1 MKLLKY
7 LAYLVLTLLS
17 IFAVYILIIISNRI
31 ELKSDARYSQVD
43 IKISASPI
51 SKYLN
56 QLVSPSS
63 PDPVNSELIDELD
76 KATRAPDQEIGQA
89 QLSED
94 QRQRLET
101 LKASF
106 NKYLVAFAE
115 DGCLDEIQ
123 GWNFKR
129 PIKSLRLMSGFKL
142 MRLFMIKDRIEFQPN
157 EVFEIYFPVVQS
169 IHQKVINCH
178 HNVLNFMVFN
188 TGMRLLDRELMS
200 LIKQPQLSPKYMKAL
215 LDHWNKQF
223 SLKGHKQHM
232 YAIQNAFK
240 VEHLQISKMTELE
253 LSDAVPQ
260 ELGVNSLEALW
271 PFWDADQTKYWLTER
286 ARADVWLAVQAYSDL
301 EINDL
306 EIDLLFKKFKTP
318 YLSYNTVGQTLFSVT
333 ISNFIPVIR
342 GYHQTNCERA
352 LDWFKLL
359 ANIGQA
365 AGNDLVNPL
374 TQKRFDLSQ
383 SNKCK

>member
-7 LAYLVLTLLS
+7 FAYLVLILLS
-17 IFAVYILIIISNRI
+17 ILAAYILIIISNKI

-43 IKISASPI
+43 VKISASPI
-51 SKYLN
+51 SKHLN
-56 QLVSPSS
+56 QLVSSSS
-63 PDPVNSELIDELD
+63 PDPVHSKLIDELD
-76 KATRAPDQEIGQA
+76 KATRTPDQEIGQA

-106 NKYLVAFAE
+106 NKYLVAFVE
-115 DGCLDEIQ
+115 DGCLDDIQ
-123 GWNFKR
+123 GWNPKR
-129 PIKSLRLMSGFKL
+129 PVKRMRLMSGFKL
-142 MRLFMIKDRIEFQPN
+142 MRLFMIKDRMEFQPN
-157 EVFEIYFPVVQS
+157 EVFEIYFPLLQS
-169 IHQKVINCH
+169 VHQKVINCH

-188 TGMRLLDRELMS
+188 IGMQFLDRELMS
-200 LIKQPQLSPKYMKAL
+200 LIKQPQLSPKYMKTL

-223 SLKGHKQHM
+223 NLNGQKQHM
-232 YAIQNAFK
+232 YALQNAYK

-253 LSDAVPQ
+253 RSDAVPQ
-260 ELGVNSLEALW
+260 ELGVNPFDTLW
-271 PFWDADQTKYWLTER
+271 PFWDAEQTKYWLTER
-286 ARADVWLAVQAYSDL
+286 ARADVWLAGQVYSDL

-333 ISNFIPVIR
+333 VSDFVSVTR
-342 GYHQTNCERA
+342 GYHQISCERI
-352 LDWFKLL
+352 LEWVKLL
-359 ANIGQA
+359 AKIGQT